1 MFSVMD
7 DLLQMTSNSCS
18 LSQPQDLV
26 VKGHIPVIQNVDKFA
41 LPAATDCCRF
51 LVSIWPILIQSH
63 ALEKVMF

>member
-51 LVSIWPILIQSH
+51 LVSI
-63 ALEKVMF
+63 